1 MKALRQ
7 LLTLA
12 ALVGLLVAPAL
23 LLAGCAHGPHADVAP
38 PPAKFVPVDR
48 EVRRACIDAKDVPVV
63 PAKGLSIPADA
74 RQAALV
80 LAARVDQLWAIVDR
94 WEALKVGCVG

>member
-1 MKALRQ
+1 MRAFRQ
-7 LLTLA
+7 LLMLA

-23 LLAGCAHGPHADVAP
+23 LLTGCASVPKADAPP

-48 EVRRACIDAKDVPVV
+48 EVRRACIDPAQVPVV
-63 PAKGLSIPADA
+63 PPKGLAIPADA

-94 WEALKVGCVG
+94 WAALSVGCVG